1 MPAVRH
7 LPLRTCVGCRKRAA
21 LTDLI
26 RLVVVDGVVT
36 VDRDRK
42 VSGRGAHL
50 HPDLSCAEQAIA
62 RKSFQR
68 SFRAAVSTHGLIE
81 SLSNQEM
88 STIHR
93 ANNGA

>member
-7 LPLRTCVGCRKRAA
+7 QPLRTCVGCRKRAA

-36 VDRDRK
+36 VDHNRRA
-42 VSGRGAHL
+42 SGRGAHL
-50 HPDLSCAEQAIA
+50 HPDLSCIEQAIA

-68 SFRAAVSTHGLIE
+68 SFRATVSTQGLLE
-81 SLSNQEM
+81 VLSNQEM

-93 ANNGA
+93 AKNGA